1 MKYDDSSSYLIVM
14 NNGKMGVYK
23 DDKELIEQNY
33 QNIIYSE
40 NSNIFVVR
48 RNSNY
53 GIFSTN
59 GDEILGVK
67 YSEYS
72 LAGDYI
78 SVELSDGT
86 KELYDVYVIADNC
99 TDKTAE
105 IATKKTIACI
115 VASKPKLSPKRPK
128 SGAVIPPKL
137 IPRPMVIPVA
147 IPTCKGNNF
156 WPIITIGDMA
166 P

>member
-48 RNSNY
+48 RNSTY
-53 GIFSTN
+53 AIFSTN

-67 YSEYS
+67 SSEYFPT
-72 LAGDYI
+72 
-78 SVELSDGT
+78 E
-86 KELYDVYVIADNC
+86 
-99 TDKTAE
+99 
-105 IATKKTIACI
+105 
-115 VASKPKLSPKRPK
+115 KR
-128 SGAVIPPKL
+128 SRL
-137 IPRPMVIPVA
+137 PRAKVM
-147 IPTCKGNNF
+147 
-156 WPIITIGDMA
+156 
-166 P
+166 

>member
-14 NNGKMGVYK
+14 NNGKMGIYK

-59 GDEILGVK
+59 ADEILGVK

-86 KELYDVYVIADNC
+86 KELYDVNGNKISNLDYISIESAGNTGAYIAIDSNGYY
-99 TDKTAE
+99 
-105 IATKKTIACI
+105 
-115 VASKPKLSPKRPK
+115 S
-128 SGAVIPPKL
+128 L
-137 IPRPMVIPVA
+137 ITRRRNYI
-147 IPTCKGNNF
+147 K
-156 WPIITIGDMA
+156 
-166 P
+166 